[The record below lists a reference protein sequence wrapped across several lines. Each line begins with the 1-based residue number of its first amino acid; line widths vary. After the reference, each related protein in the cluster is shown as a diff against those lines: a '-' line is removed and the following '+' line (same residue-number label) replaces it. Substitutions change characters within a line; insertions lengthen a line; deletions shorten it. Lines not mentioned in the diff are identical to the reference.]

1 MIAFKELLLRAK
13 RGEEKAFEELFAIF
27 EPLVRKCS
35 IVNGHVDEDLRQ
47 ILLMEFVQAVRKFR
61 IYIKEG
67 RCQCISLPLF
77 TNTQLK
83 INRFLFESTKF
94 DP

>member
-1 MIAFKELLLRAK
+1 MLARRFVKKWKVSNMISFKELLLRAK
-13 RGEEKAFEELFAIF
+13 HGEEKAFEELFAIF

-61 IYIKEG
+61 I
-67 RCQCISLPLF
+67 
-77 TNTQLK
+77 
-83 INRFLFESTKF
+83 
-94 DP
+94 